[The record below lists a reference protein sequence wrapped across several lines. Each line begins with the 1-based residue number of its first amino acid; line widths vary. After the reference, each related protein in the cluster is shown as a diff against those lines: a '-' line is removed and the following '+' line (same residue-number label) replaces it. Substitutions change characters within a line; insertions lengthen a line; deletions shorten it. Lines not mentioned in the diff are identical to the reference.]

1 MVFMSLNSNMTG
13 ATSGTGTA
21 AISEYLSLQLI
32 FTGDNEGEKGGGRL
46 VQSLVFCVVLC
57 RPMFCLFVF
66 FPWRLYSLPFESH
79 LLNTPLISSK
89 ISVPIYFPYILSI

>member
-32 FTGDNEGEKGGGRL
+32 FTGDNEGEKGGG
-46 VQSLVFCVVLC
+46 VVLYN
-57 RPMFCLFVF
+57 L
-66 FPWRLYSLPFESH
+66 
-79 LLNTPLISSK
+79 
-89 ISVPIYFPYILSI
+89 